1 VIYVTHDQVEAMT
14 LGQRICVMH
23 DGKVSQIGRPL
34 DVYHHPANVF
44 VARFLGS
51 PPMNV
56 VRTQLAA
63 SGDGVRVSLGGAALA
78 LPHFAP
84 ASVGAFTQGQKEVL
98 LGIRP
103 EDIVPAASEPDL
115 PAAVVQSA
123 ERLGAETV
131 LSVSVEGSGELQIR
145 APRDLRFEPGERVG
159 LKLSPTSIH
168 LFDPGTGL
176 AVERPA
182 SRGVPSDDRLPGL
195 PSGPVTAES

>member
-1 VIYVTHDQVEAMT
+1 
-14 LGQRICVMH
+14 
-23 DGKVSQIGRPL
+23 
-34 DVYHHPANVF
+34 
-44 VARFLGS
+44 
-51 PPMNV
+51 MNV

-98 LGIRP
+98 LGVRP
-103 EDIVPAASEPDL
+103 EDIVPGASEPDL
-115 PAAVVQSA
+115 PAAVVQAA

-145 APRDLRFEPGERVG
+145 APRDLRFEPGERIG

-176 AVERPA
+176 AVERRMSA
-182 SRGVPSDDRLPGL
+182 SHAVPSDDRLPGL
-195 PSGPVTAES
+195 PSGPVTAEP